1 MSLKFYIN
9 GTAGGKDGTE
19 VTAENP
25 IIADGLFPAGSTVA
39 TKIVQVFIRADEGE
53 TYNNV
58 MYGVIVDDFAKMSIS
73 TPATPRQQITPSSN
87 WTCNLIKSVSD
98 TNIGIS
104 LVFKANSSETE
115 GIDTSVKLYACP
127 IDFAF

>member
-9 GTAGGKDGTE
+9 GTAGEKDGQQ

-25 IIADGLFPAGSTVA
+25 IIADGLFPSGSGTA
-39 TKIVQVFIRADEGE
+39 TKKVQVFIRADEGE

-58 MYGVIVDDFAKMSIS
+58 MYGVIVDDFAKMSIE
-73 TPATPRQQITPSSN
+73 TLAAPTQQIYPPSN
-87 WTCNLIKSVSD
+87 WGCNLIKSVGD
-98 TNIGIS
+98 TNVSIN
-104 LVFKANSSETE
+104 LLFKAKSSEQE

-127 IDFAF
+127 IDFSL